1 MEQKLYRDD
10 FTVKYTG
17 LYRFLRLMKYTV
29 KLGTHTKPKVS
40 YDSDGKPHYILNNV
54 YVFLITRQTI
64 NKTCI
69 MNIYFLSGNAK
80 VIYTH
85 KNKVYSRNQFV

>member
-17 LYRFLRLMKYTV
+17 LYSCLRLMKYIV
-29 KLGTHTKPKVS
+29 KLNTHIKPKVS

-54 YVFLITRQTI
+54 YVFFNYTSN
-64 NKTCI
+64 NK
-69 MNIYFLSGNAK
+69 
-80 VIYTH
+80 
-85 KNKVYSRNQFV
+85 

>member
-17 LYRFLRLMKYTV
+17 LYNCLRLMKYTV
-29 KLGTHTKPKVS
+29 KLNTHIKPKVS

-54 YVFLITRQTI
+54 YVLFLFTRQTI

-69 MNIYFLSGNAK
+69 MNIYFF
-80 VIYTH
+80 IWQ
-85 KNKVYSRNQFV
+85 R